1 MKLPQYDTSY
11 NIVFTFYTSDNIKDF
26 DKTYILILHFL
37 KTFKIFFVNFSDIIK
52 STQAEHAKKM
62 LKLDQHL
69 LVVHEE
75 LAKSIHIIDKHSL
88 EMDDLATRI
97 TNIQVSIGKK
107 HTL

>member
-1 MKLPQYDTSY
+1 
-11 NIVFTFYTSDNIKDF
+11 
-26 DKTYILILHFL
+26 
-37 KTFKIFFVNFSDIIK
+37 
-52 STQAEHAKKM
+52 M

-97 TNIQVSIGKK
+97 TSIQVSIGKK